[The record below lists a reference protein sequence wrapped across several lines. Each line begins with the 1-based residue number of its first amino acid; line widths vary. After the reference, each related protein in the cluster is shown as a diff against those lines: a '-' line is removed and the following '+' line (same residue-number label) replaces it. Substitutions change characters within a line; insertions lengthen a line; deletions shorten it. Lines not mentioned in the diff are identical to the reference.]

1 MNVTKGISLAAVAGV
16 LKIARLL
23 TNILQKSFFNAL
35 DMVSAVVLYAQVA
48 IWGQVISR
56 GRFETDQE
64 TGRPVNVIQ
73 TCAGVADYA
82 EMYAVISTL
91 SIALIFVRM
100 LQYFTFSKKL
110 SAFSEIMSAAA
121 FDILFFGIMWCVML
135 FGFALACFA
144 IYGREIASFRAVS
157 TAYLS
162 AFKMSANEFQYD
174 AMEAV
179 DSAATPTMFIV
190 FMVIY
195 RLLLSNMF
203 IAIISAHYFQ
213 LQREAAEDDNGV
225 DAGFVQLVLSILRSK
240 LQKEEKQTEEEKGK
254 EGEEADKAGKSDAK
268 KEKKDGVVPGKE
280 KAGGEWRKQID
291 AVYDKFRARVISA
304 VRSADTHLLGGAA
317 DDEPDERLERQEEIK
332 RHKRAMT
339 NKYEEPDILDYDVA
353 GNKGLKPFI

>member
-1 MNVTKGISLAAVAGV
+1 MELNHFDQSNENGVDGKKSSALWLEFFFLLFVLFETYKIYTTLQDEWEFMGTLERDTGRGRPGDSAFTRLLHRCGVEPQRVEGQNPIVVLVNVTKGISLAAVAGV
-16 LKIARLL
+16 LKIAHLL
-23 TNILQKSFFNAL
+23 TNILRKSFFNAL
-35 DMVSAVVLYAQVA
+35 DIVSAAVLYAQVA

-56 GRFETDQE
+56 GRFETDRE

-144 IYGREIASFRAVS
+144 IYGREMASFRAVS

-179 DSAATPTMFIV
+179 DSTATPTMFIV

-213 LQREAAEDDNGV
+213 LQREAAEDDNGA
-225 DAGFVQLVLSILRSK
+225 DAGFVQLVLSILRNK
-240 LQKEEKQTEEEKGK
+240 L
-254 EGEEADKAGKSDAK
+254 
-268 KEKKDGVVPGKE
+268 
-280 KAGGEWRKQID
+280 
-291 AVYDKFRARVISA
+291 
-304 VRSADTHLLGGAA
+304 
-317 DDEPDERLERQEEIK
+317 
-332 RHKRAMT
+332 
-339 NKYEEPDILDYDVA
+339 
-353 GNKGLKPFI
+353 